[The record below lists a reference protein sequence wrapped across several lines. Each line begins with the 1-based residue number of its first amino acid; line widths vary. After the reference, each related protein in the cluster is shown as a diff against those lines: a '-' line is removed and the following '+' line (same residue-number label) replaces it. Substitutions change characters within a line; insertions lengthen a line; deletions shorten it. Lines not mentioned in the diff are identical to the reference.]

1 MWRFSEVGL
10 NGPRAKASNQS
21 FSSLVISDFT
31 LLFPLWSSS
40 ADCSY
45 AV

>member
-31 LLFPLWSSS
+31 LLFPLWSLS